1 MKLINFIYLLR
12 RYFFLNIFD
21 GLNLKIT
28 KNIINKKLRTQNKG
42 VRLNKCL
49 HISLTISKVCECE
62 C

>member
-1 MKLINFIYLLR
+1 MKLINLIYQLR
-12 RYFFLNIFD
+12 RYFFPNILNE
-21 GLNLKIT
+21 LNLKIT
-28 KNIINKKLRTQNKG
+28 KNIINKKLRTQKKG